1 MKLESY
7 VCGRWREGAGEGL
20 LLRDAT
26 TGVVIAQ
33 ASTEGIDFSAVLD
46 YARRVGGPALRELTF
61 HQRAALIKQLA
72 KFLTDRKEEFYA
84 LSYATGA
91 TKADSWIDIDGGI
104 GTLFVFAS
112 KGAREL
118 PDSRVYV
125 DGAAEALSKTGA
137 FIGQHICTSLEGAA
151 VHINAF
157 NFPVWGM
164 LEKLA
169 PALLAGIPAV
179 VKPATATAYLT
190 ELVVR
195 RIVESGILP
204 AGSLQLLCGSAGDL
218 FEHLDCQDVVAFT
231 GSASTA
237 ASLRRHPNVI
247 ARSVRFTA
255 ETDSLNSSVLGPDAV
270 AGTPELDLF
279 VREVVREMT
288 VKAGQKCTAIR
299 KAIVP
304 AALAGDVIDALRAAL
319 VKIAVGDPR
328 LEQVRMGPVASLA
341 QRREVREQLAKLE
354 REAEV
359 VHGLRG
365 NGAASSGTTS
375 SSNAVSGTA
384 PSGTRSSGAAGANGT
399 SSSIGVE
406 LIGADGDRGAFI
418 PPTLLYCR
426 DSSAAKAV
434 HEVEAFGPVC
444 TVIPYR
450 DIGDAIALARR
461 GGGSLVSSVFSADD
475 TVSARLVLGLAPYHG
490 RVLVVNR
497 TCAKESTGHGSP
509 LPHLV
514 HGGPGRA
521 GGGEEMGG
529 IRGVMHYM
537 QRTAVQG
544 SPDTIA
550 AVTGRWTRGARTK
563 EPAVHPFRKP
573 FHELEIGD
581 SFFSGEREV
590 TVDDIERFAAL
601 SGDHFY
607 AHMIESDAA
616 RNPLFGGRVA
626 HGYFLVSAAAGLFV
640 DPAYGPVLANYGI
653 DTLRFLKPVKPGD
666 RIKVRLTCK
675 EKSLRPDKGYGEVR
689 WDTEITNQNAE
700 PVAQYDVLTMVSERA
715 DP

>member
-1 MKLESY
+1 MRLKSY
-7 VCGRWREGAGEGL
+7 VGGAWREGDGEGA

-26 TGVVIAQ
+26 TGAVVAQ
-33 ASTEGIDFSAVLD
+33 ASSSGLDFRAMLD
-46 YARRVGGPALRELTF
+46 YARTVGGPALRELTF
-61 HQRAALIKQLA
+61 HQRAALVKRLA
-72 KFLTDRKEEFYA
+72 KFLTDRKEEIYA
-84 LSYATGA
+84 LSYTTGA
-91 TKADSWIDIDGGI
+91 TKTDSWIDIDGGI
-104 GTLFVFAS
+104 STLFVFAS

-125 DGAAEALSKTGA
+125 DGSTEMLSKTGT
-137 FIGQHICTSLEGAA
+137 FIGQHICTPLEGAA

-169 PALLAGIPAV
+169 PTLIAGVPAI
-179 VKPATATAYLT
+179 VKPATATSYLT

-204 AGSLQLLCGSAGDL
+204 EGAIQLICGSAGDL
-218 FEHLDCQDVVAFT
+218 FEHLTCQDAVAFT

-237 ASLRRHPNVI
+237 AALRRHPNVI
-247 ARSVRFTA
+247 GHSVRFTA

-270 AGTPELDLF
+270 PGTPEFDLF
-279 VREVVREMT
+279 VREVAREMT

-304 AALAGDVIDALRAAL
+304 AASADAVIEALRTTL
-319 VKIAVGDPR
+319 SKVVVGDPR
-328 LEQVRMGPVASLA
+328 LEKVRMGPVASLA
-341 QRREVREQLAKLE
+341 QRREVRDQLAKLQ
-354 REAEV
+354 REAQV
-359 VHGLRG
+359 VHGG
-365 NGAASSGTTS
+365 ID
-375 SSNAVSGTA
+375 AVPFG
-384 PSGTRSSGAAGANGT
+384 
-399 SSSIGVE
+399 IE
-406 LIGADGDRGAFI
+406 GADSEKGAFV

-426 DSSAAKAV
+426 DAGKATAI

-444 TVIPYR
+444 TVVPYQ
-450 DIGDAIALARR
+450 DINDAVTLARR

-475 TVSARLVLGLAPYHG
+475 SAAARLALGLAPYHG
-490 RVLVVNR
+490 RILIVNR

-529 IRGVMHYM
+529 VRGVMHYM
-537 QRTAVQG
+537 QRTAIQG

-550 AVTGRWTRGARTK
+550 AITGRWTRGAK
-563 EPAVHPFRKP
+563 PKDPGVHPFRKP
-573 FHELEIGD
+573 FHDLAIGD
-581 SFFSGEREV
+581 SFFSGSREV
-590 TVDDIERFAAL
+590 TLEDIERFAAL

-607 AHMIESDAA
+607 AHMNEADAA
-616 RNPLFGGRVA
+616 RNPFFGGRVA
-626 HGYFLVSAAAGLFV
+626 HGYFLISAAAGLFV

-653 DTLRFLKPVKPGD
+653 DSLRFLKPVKPGD
-666 RIKVRLTCK
+666 SIKVRLTCK

-689 WDTEITNQNAE
+689 WDTEITNQADE
-700 PVAQYDVLTMVSERA
+700 VVAQYDVLTMVSEA
-715 DP
+715 VA